1 MSQPCSDHKRN
12 EEVTYHYKKAGEEIR
27 HVRAVVIKAKK
38 KYVRIRALID
48 GRSWDFRDVL
58 PIEIERVVMK

>member
-1 MSQPCSDHKRN
+1 MSQACSDYKRN
-12 EEVTYHYKKAGEEIR
+12 EKVTYFYKKAGEEVR
-27 HVRAVVIKAKK
+27 NVRAVVIKSKK

-58 PIEIERVVMK
+58 PCEIERVVK